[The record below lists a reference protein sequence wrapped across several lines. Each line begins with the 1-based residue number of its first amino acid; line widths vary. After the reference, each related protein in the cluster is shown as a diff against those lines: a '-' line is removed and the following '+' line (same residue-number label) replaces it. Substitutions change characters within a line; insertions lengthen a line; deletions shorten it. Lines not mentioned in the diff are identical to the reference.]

1 MNDLISPLNEKEN
14 NDSKYIPVS
23 KINSN
28 NLSNITTSA
37 KQIESNS
44 PKKTVP
50 LPTPLHT
57 FPSQIIKEKVSISKI
72 LTQNT
77 INK

>member
-1 MNDLISPLNEKEN
+1 MNDLMPPLNEKEN
-14 NDSKYIPVS
+14 NDSKSIPVS

-37 KQIESNS
+37 KAIESNS

-50 LPTPLHT
+50 LPTPLHPL
-57 FPSQIIKEKVSISKI
+57 PSQQFKEKVLIS
-72 LTQNT
+72 
-77 INK
+77 